1 MTSVYAFSAVALG
14 GETIDLSQYAG
25 KVLLI
30 VNVASECGFT
40 PQYQGLE
47 TLYESYRDRGLV
59 VLGFPCNQFG
69 HQEPGDAG
77 QIAAFCTQQYGITFP
92 IFEKIEVNGPRSH
105 PLYAWLKTE
114 KSGVLGSQSI
124 KWNFTKFLLGRDG
137 QVLQRYGSTTK
148 PEALRRDIE
157 KALDATEQP
166 PEPGAGAT
174 PL

>member
-1 MTSVYAFSAVALG
+1 MTSVYAYSAVALD
-14 GETIDLSQYAG
+14 GETIDFSRYQG

-40 PQYQGLE
+40 PQYQGLQ
-47 TLYESYRDRGLV
+47 TLYENYRNQGLL

-69 HQEPGDAG
+69 RQEPGSST
-77 QIAAFCTQQYGITFP
+77 QIAGFCTEKYGVTFP
-92 IFEKIEVNGPRSH
+92 VFEKIEVNGPQAH
-105 PLYAWLKTE
+105 PLYTWLKTE

-157 KALDATEQP
+157 QALEK
-166 PEPGAGAT
+166 GSS
-174 PL
+174 

>member
-1 MTSVYAFSAVALG
+1 MTSVYAFSAVALD
-14 GETIDLSQYAG
+14 GETIDFSRYQG

-40 PQYQGLE
+40 PQYQGLQ
-47 TLYESYRDRGLV
+47 TLYESYQDQGLL

-69 HQEPGDAG
+69 RQEPGNPT
-77 QIAAFCTQQYGITFP
+77 QIADFCTQQYGVSFP
-92 IFEKIEVNGPRSH
+92 LYEKIDVNGPQAH
-105 PLYAWLKTE
+105 PLYTWLKAE

-137 QVLQRYGSTTK
+137 QVVQRYGPTTK

-157 KALDATEQP
+157 HALEK
-166 PEPGAGAT
+166 ENS
-174 PL
+174 